1 MVVFSLV
8 ECLEG
13 RNLRYDWF
21 LPDFR
26 GVCFL
31 DNFLRYSFLF
41 RIMVENCRSVL
52 SSNVCPLAVQCG
64 RVVCGKE
71 DLQDLLEGNLLGIE
85 GYLDRLR
92 VSCGSRANILVG
104 WVRNFSTGIA

>member
-8 ECLEG
+8 ESLEG
-13 RNLRYDWF
+13 RKLSYDWF

-26 GVCFL
+26 RVGFL
-31 DNFLRYSFLF
+31 DNFLRHSFLF
-41 RIMVENCRSVL
+41 RIVVEDCGSVL
-52 SSNVCPLAVQCG
+52 GSDICSLAVRCG
-64 RVVCGKE
+64 RVVRGKE
-71 DLQDLLEGNLLGIE
+71 DLQDLLEGNLFGIE

-104 WVRNFSTGIA
+104 WVRDFSA